1 MPLQYNHAT
10 TGPSDT
16 NTNDSWPIMGGFGA
30 APGETY
36 RFTVGD
42 GPPQETRVDE
52 NGFWDWTPQEALSNG
67 EHEITWE
74 RLGPN
79 GEVIEESEWEWD
91 IEADQATREHDAER
105 ARVWREGGRQ
115 RYLGDPNNAPTPD
128 KETAFM
134 AQSPFYGGG
143 GGGTPLTAA
152 GAGGAAA
159 LTGSAEKGNAQPQVE
174 KGNA

>member
-143 GGGTPLTAA
+143 GGVRRSPPPVPAVRL
-152 GAGGAAA
+152 
-159 LTGSAEKGNAQPQVE
+159 L
-174 KGNA
+174 